1 VPRLPVPLPVTKM
14 VPHLEHRIT
23 WEPPVITSAVLER
36 LTNVMGL
43 HGDAVEQMAT
53 WREDLTIR
61 IRRATLKFELIG
73 LDPAE
78 QESLEREAAEFYRSC
93 RVLGWR
99 P

>member
-1 VPRLPVPLPVTKM
+1 MNSSNTNRKDSFAAPEWCS
-14 VPHLEHRIT
+14 LE
-23 WEPPVITSAVLER
+23 S
-36 LTNVMGL
+36 L
-43 HGDAVEQMAT
+43 HDSTELHDDALEQMAS

-93 RVLGWR
+93 RMLGWR

>member
-1 VPRLPVPLPVTKM
+1 MGV
-14 VPHLEHRIT
+14 
-23 WEPPVITSAVLER
+23 EPKRQSLAPEEWCSLER
-36 LTNVMGL
+36 LTNVMGR
-43 HGDAVEQMAT
+43 HGDALEQMAT

-78 QESLEREAAEFYRSC
+78 QESLEREADEFNRCC

>member
-1 VPRLPVPLPVTKM
+1 M
-14 VPHLEHRIT
+14 E
-23 WEPPVITSAVLER
+23 
-36 LTNVMGL
+36 L
-43 HGDAVEQMAT
+43 HGDALEQMAT
-53 WREDLTIR
+53 WRQDLTMR

-78 QESLEREAAEFYRSC
+78 QESLEREADEFNRCC